1 EEVTFVDVECFGPRA
16 EAVGR
21 FFSKGRPI
29 FVEGRLKLDQWESK
43 DGEKRSAIRVV
54 LDNFEFVDAL
64 DGQTYKLTKFDKEF
78 IKKQELAFSDFQ
90 PFLKNKLL
98 IIGGVLLKKNK
109 VFNSAFIISHN
120 NIKHQH
126 KQCLPNYGV
135 FDEKRYFSA
144 GDNQKIISY
153 KSKKI
158 LILICEDFWDKDLE
172 KKYQDKKIDFCIV
185 INASPFEINKLNVRI
200 NRAKKINKKIKSNL
214 IYLNMVGGQDDVVFD
229 GASFLLNKNNNISCQ
244 LNHFKCQTK
253 LIEESSPQKIIKPLS
268 IEESV
273 LNACIL
279 GTKDYIKKNK
289 IKNVFIGL
297 SGGIDSALVAYIAS
311 KATNKKNINCI
322 MMRSQYTSKM
332 SIDDA
337 KKLAKSLE
345 VNFIDRNLS
354 SLINQINLNLKDDF
368 KNFPTDITEEN
379 IQARIRGL
387 ILMAMANKKNGIVLS
402 TSNKS
407 ESAVGYSTLYGD
419 MVGAY
424 APIKDVPKTLIY
436 KISEFINLTDN
447 IIPER
452 IINRPPSA
460 ELKPDQT
467 DQDSLPTYEELD
479 KIIELFIDEGQSTD
493 EIVSL
498 GFKSQTVKKIVKL
511 ILRSEFKRRQSPPG
525 PKITRKAFGRERR
538 FPITNNYL
546 G

>member
-1 EEVTFVDVECFGPRA
+1 MKACLIQSNPVMGDIQT
-16 EAVGR
+16 
-21 FFSKGRPI
+21 
-29 FVEGRLKLDQWESK
+29 
-43 DGEKRSAIRVV
+43 
-54 LDNFEFVDAL
+54 NFNWIKKQIISNDADIYVAPEL
-64 DGQTYKLTKFDKEF
+64 ALIGYPPDDLLFDKEF
-78 IKKQELAFSDFQ
+78 IKKQELAFRDFQ

-109 VFNSAFIISHN
+109 IFNSAFIISHN

-153 KSKKI
+153 KSKKF

-253 LIEESSPQKIIKPLS
+253 LIEESSPEKIIKPLS
-268 IEESV
+268 IEENV
-273 LNACIL
+273 LDACIL

-311 KATNKKNINCI
+311 KAINKKNINCI

-467 DQDSLPTYEELD
+467 DQDSLPSYEELD

>member
-1 EEVTFVDVECFGPRA
+1 
-16 EAVGR
+16 
-21 FFSKGRPI
+21 
-29 FVEGRLKLDQWESK
+29 
-43 DGEKRSAIRVV
+43 
-54 LDNFEFVDAL
+54 
-64 DGQTYKLTKFDKEF
+64 
-78 IKKQELAFSDFQ
+78 
-90 PFLKNKLL
+90 
-98 IIGGVLLKKNK
+98 
-109 VFNSAFIISHN
+109 
-120 NIKHQH
+120 
-126 KQCLPNYGV
+126 
-135 FDEKRYFSA
+135 
-144 GDNQKIISY
+144 
-153 KSKKI
+153 
-158 LILICEDFWDKDLE
+158 
-172 KKYQDKKIDFCIV
+172 
-185 INASPFEINKLNVRI
+185 
-200 NRAKKINKKIKSNL
+200 
-214 IYLNMVGGQDDVVFD
+214 
-229 GASFLLNKNNNISCQ
+229 
-244 LNHFKCQTK
+244 
-253 LIEESSPQKIIKPLS
+253 LIEESSPEKIIKPLS

-311 KATNKKNINCI
+311 KAINKKNINCI
-322 MMRSQYTSKM
+322 MMRSKYTSKM

>member
-1 EEVTFVDVECFGPRA
+1 
-16 EAVGR
+16 
-21 FFSKGRPI
+21 
-29 FVEGRLKLDQWESK
+29 
-43 DGEKRSAIRVV
+43 
-54 LDNFEFVDAL
+54 
-64 DGQTYKLTKFDKEF
+64 
-78 IKKQELAFSDFQ
+78 
-90 PFLKNKLL
+90 LKNKLL

-253 LIEESSPQKIIKPLS
+253 LIEESSPEKIIKPLS

-332 SIDDA
+332 STDDA